1 MNKSTGKYSKQPLGR
16 ILAGIGRAYLNEVN
30 LRLNN
35 LDIERNFYALI
46 IIEEAKGMITQQE
59 LADLIER
66 DKVTVVRII
75 DYLSENGYV
84 VRTDDPQDKRKY
96 RLTLTEKA
104 KKHLPTIKKSIAE
117 VTEKSLENLSA
128 ERIEEFYQT
137 LHIIKNNLK

>member
-1 MNKSTGKYSKQPLGR
+1 
-16 ILAGIGRAYLNEVN
+16 
-30 LRLNN
+30 
-35 LDIERNFYALI
+35 
-46 IIEEAKGMITQQE
+46 
-59 LADLIER
+59 
-66 DKVTVVRII
+66 
-75 DYLSENGYV
+75 LSENGYV

-137 LHIIKNNLK
+137 LHIIKNNLNNI